1 MFQGSRFSVLS
12 HVEGWINTPRYPQLR
27 GSPWLASLKSTPSLP
42 GSSVV
47 THPAVLLQLPYFR
60 ALPAWDHSWVISEEG
75 CVCVDMA
82 GGTAQVHN
90 DYKVTLIISTL
101 FPFFFLTL
109 SYYFYFWGQFPVAPS
124 VAIPASKKHKW
135 HLMTGRPLPE
145 KCAVLVKHSAGGE
158 ESLRWWPP
166 VSECFCVTAVLSAM
180 DDGDWRSL
188 LFLTYARFCLNLICN
203 QCVLS
208 YKAISFFFFFGW
220 KASRIILMISQAWNH
235 GHRPV
240 VPDPEPSFYGWESWG
255 FMDELAAWNR
265 GRGATCINVCRPH
278 PIQTPCS
285 LTRATYS
292 EPQGPSG
299 ASQ

>member
-101 FPFFFLTL
+101 FPFFF
-109 SYYFYFWGQFPVAPS
+109 FNPF
-124 VAIPASKKHKW
+124 
-135 HLMTGRPLPE
+135 
-145 KCAVLVKHSAGGE
+145 
-158 ESLRWWPP
+158 
-166 VSECFCVTAVLSAM
+166 
-180 DDGDWRSL
+180 L
-188 LFLTYARFCLNLICN
+188 LFLLLGPIPCSPKCGDPSLKETQVTPHDRETAPWKMCCTCKTFCRRRGIPQMVATRFRMFLCHCCLVSNGWWWLE
-203 QCVLS
+203 
-208 YKAISFFFFFGW
+208 ISF
-220 KASRIILMISQAWNH
+220 IS
-235 GHRPV
+235 
-240 VPDPEPSFYGWESWG
+240 Y
-255 FMDELAAWNR
+255 
-265 GRGATCINVCRPH
+265 VC
-278 PIQTPCS
+278 S
-285 LTRATYS
+285 VLLKSYM
-292 EPQGPSG
+292 
-299 ASQ
+299 